1 MHIKT
6 TVRTTA
12 GPLRWL
18 GGESEK
24 CWRGAERLE
33 ASYTVAQRN
42 GAVTLEGSLAV
53 PQKVRVIIW
62 LCSSPFRCINKRNE
76 NYCSHRNPYTHVYS
90 SILYHNRQKAG
101 TTHRPSTWKADQSN
115 VDVMLGIIMKYYLV
129 IKKERRMLH
138 CGWRMNLQSL
148 RWVKEASHKR
158 PPVTVFHLYEMSRIE
173 QPIASE
179 QIRLCWEVGVYG
191 DLGGNEEW
199 LLLGKGFFLITVP
212 F

>member
-1 MHIKT
+1 MASLTIREVHIKT

-129 IKKERRMLH
+129 IKKRKAHVTPWMKDELAVLTLSE
-138 CGWRMNLQSL
+138 GGQSQKATCYSISL
-148 RWVKEASHKR
+148 VRNV
-158 PPVTVFHLYEMSRIE
+158 
-173 QPIASE
+173 Q
-179 QIRLCWEVGVYG
+179 
-191 DLGGNEEW
+191 D
-199 LLLGKGFFLITVP
+199 
-212 F
+212 